1 MDSFSHT
8 VEAYLNPHTTDSPLP
23 FVTLGAVDKS
33 GAFYYEKFF
42 GSDCSTAAGPQ
53 DTNSVHW
60 VAPCSKLV
68 TTIAALQC
76 VEKGVLTLDGY
87 IGDVLPEWKNPKI
100 LIGFEENGEPIL
112 KPTQSHISLGFSR
125 HMLSRSSGMAYAFLD
140 PLMSKYQDWQGA
152 KPKSNLTIVRTG
164 ECGSDRIPTADK
176 GTTKIP
182 STRFSFSSPERD
194 GDTSQKPN
202 MSACWSVSHD
212 PVPWTLQL
220 NDAQVERVN
229 GGIKLGEYMRRNIF
243 EPLGIKDMTFH
254 LEDREDMRKRL
265 ARMWQRTPDG
275 GLQMRNDW
283 FMPDPVFD
291 DFGGTGLYAT
301 APELLK
307 IYAAL
312 LRDDERLLR
321 KETVDLMFTPHIP
334 TTVDFD
340 DARKA
345 SVFVRN
351 SVFNSIPDD
360 AAANSG
366 LGGVLNTTAVPGR
379 RGAPSLTWSGMS
391 NCFWWIDSKSRK
403 LDEGS
408 LKATGLQRRLAM
420 RSGIV
425 D

>member
-112 KPTQSHISLGFSR
+112 KPTQSHISLG

-152 KPKSNLTIVRTG
+152 KPKSNLTIILIF
-164 ECGSDRIPTADK
+164 EP
-176 GTTKIP
+176 GT
-182 STRFSFSSPERD
+182 RWRYFPEAEYV
-194 GDTSQKPN
+194 G
-202 MSACWSVSHD
+202 
-212 PVPWTLQL
+212 LL
-220 NDAQVERVN
+220 VERVN

-391 NCFWWIDSKSRK
+391 NCFWVS
-403 LDEGS
+403 
-408 LKATGLQRRLAM
+408 
-420 RSGIV
+420 IV
-425 D
+425 P

>member
-8 VEAYLNPHTTDSPLP
+8 VGAYLKPHTTDSPLP

-42 GSDCSTAAGPQ
+42 GTDCSTAAGPQ
-53 DTNSVHW
+53 DTSSVHW
-60 VAPCSKLV
+60 VASCSKLV

-76 VEKGVLTLDGY
+76 VEKGLLTLDGD

-100 LIGFEENGEPIL
+100 LIGFEDNGEPIL
-112 KPTQSHISLGFSR
+112 KPTQSHISLR

-140 PLMSKYQDWQGA
+140 PLMSKYQDWHGA
-152 KPKSNLTIVRTG
+152 KPKSNLTIKDSFD
-164 ECGSDRIPTADK
+164 EILIFEP
-176 GTTKIP
+176 GT
-182 STRFSFSSPERD
+182 RWRYSPEAEYV
-194 GDTSQKPN
+194 G
-202 MSACWSVSHD
+202 
-212 PVPWTLQL
+212 LL
-220 NDAQVERVN
+220 VERVN

-283 FMPDPVFD
+283 FMPDPVID

-312 LRDDERLLR
+312 LRNDERLLK

-360 AAANSG
+360 AAVNSG

-391 NCFWWIDSKSRK
+391 NCFWWIDRANGIAGVFLSQFLPGGDNKTIELLSKFEEAVYAAQK
-403 LDEGS
+403 
-408 LKATGLQRRLAM
+408 
-420 RSGIV
+420 
-425 D
+425 